1 MWGIFI
7 AKYDPDI
14 ISGIFGYGPL
24 QMNEYL
30 YKHNV
35 RLDVPVYEQSGLFL
49 PHSSLLDFLIFFGL
63 AGVSFLMFLLFKTF
77 KDQVDIKSNIKYIL
91 VFLVVN
97 LLKSD
102 SILYLNSFILLLFAY
117 SLTKYRDTAEI
128 KQ

>member
-30 YKHNV
+30 YKHNI
-35 RLDVPVYEQSGLFL
+35 RLDVPVYEQNALFL
-49 PHSSLLDFLIFFGL
+49 PHSSLLDVLIFFGF
-63 AGVSFLMFLLFKTF
+63 AGISFLIFLLFRIF
-77 KDQVDIKSNIKYIL
+77 KDQVGTKSNIKYIL

-102 SILYLNSFILLLFAY
+102 SILYLNSFILLLFVY
-117 SLTKYRDTAEI
+117 SLTKYWDTAEI
-128 KQ
+128 KK